1 MKKIYIAITYL
12 LLTCFGLQAE
22 EQDNVVRLTLKD
34 AITLAQ
40 HQSVDAAVAL
50 NELKTSYWE
59 YRTHVADQLPEV
71 NFKGTL
77 PSYSKQ
83 YSRYQQSDGTYA
95 FVQDNNLSMDGAI
108 SIDQNIALTGGKI
121 SLNSSLNFSRQLG
134 HGAFNEYMSVPVG
147 LTLTQ
152 PIFGVN
158 DQKWNRRIEPVR
170 YQEAKAAYIESV
182 EGVTISTIAYFF
194 NLLLAKENLATSVQ
208 NLDNANKL
216 YDIAIAKRK
225 IGHISE
231 SELMQLKLS
240 ALQAKGKLTE
250 AQSNLNA
257 KMFQLR
263 SFLGLSEED
272 VIEPVIPESVPDM
285 RLVYQEVL
293 EKA

>member
-208 NLDNANKL
+208 NRETQD
-216 YDIAIAKRK
+216 
-225 IGHISE
+225 
-231 SELMQLKLS
+231 
-240 ALQAKGKLTE
+240 
-250 AQSNLNA
+250 
-257 KMFQLR
+257 R
-263 SFLGLSEED
+263 SYL
-272 VIEPVIPESVPDM
+272 
-285 RLVYQEVL
+285 
-293 EKA
+293 